1 MAENY
6 EKAEAD
12 YLAGMKYKEIAVKY
26 GVSLNTVKS
35 WKQRYDWSRDKGAQ
49 KEKRAHTK
57 KKGRTQRKKDAPAPP
72 DDDGTRETLLNE
84 ELTDEQQMFCIYYI
98 RTFNAAQSYRNA
110 YGCSYESA
118 MVGGSKLLRNT
129 KVRAEIDRLKEIRRQ
144 QIIAEEADIVEL
156 QMRIAFGDIG
166 DILQFR
172 SGSVRLNASEEVD
185 TQLIASV
192 KEGKDGISVK
202 LKDSQR
208 AIDWLSKYFLMHP
221 DDRYR
226 AEYDRK
232 RAEVKDSGADEIL
245 KNMQTI
251 TDILTR
257 PAENRELADFETDP
271 GEQENGDPGEGAKE

>member
-1 MAENY
+1 M
-6 EKAEAD
+6 
-12 YLAGMKYKEIAVKY
+12 
-26 GVSLNTVKS
+26 
-35 WKQRYDWSRDKGAQ
+35 
-49 KEKRAHTK
+49 
-57 KKGRTQRKKDAPAPP
+57 
-72 DDDGTRETLLNE
+72 
-84 ELTDEQQMFCIYYI
+84 
-98 RTFNAAQSYRNA
+98 
-110 YGCSYESA
+110 
-118 MVGGSKLLRNT
+118 LRNT